1 MENKL
6 VCAVSSRA
14 LFNLEDGNRV
24 YESEGPEA
32 FDAYMRKNE
41 KKPLRPGVA
50 YNLVRKLLNLN
61 TPGGE
66 RDKVEVVLLSRNS
79 PEAGLRVMHSI
90 RHLNLDI
97 ERAVFTQGT
106 ERFRY
111 AKALGTHLFLSANA
125 GEVKAALQ
133 SGIAAATIMPN
144 SAALHSH
151 DGEVR
156 FAFDGDAVLFSDE
169 AERINLQEG
178 LAAFQKSE
186 QDNALAPLA
195 AGPFK
200 PVLQALHAI
209 QSTYPANE
217 SPLKVALVTAR
228 GIPAHERVLRTLRNW
243 NIRVDE
249 AVFCAGMIK
258 GPFLEAFGAD
268 FFFDDAQHNV
278 DYASAHVPSGHVPS
292 GVRNEPVTA

>member
-1 MENKL
+1 MKNKL

-14 LFNLEDGNRV
+14 LFNLEDGNRI
-24 YESEGPEA
+24 YEAEGPEA

-50 YNLVRKLLNLN
+50 YNLVKKLLSLN
-61 TPGGE
+61 TPGVE

-90 RHLNLDI
+90 RHHSLDI

-125 GEVKAALQ
+125 AEVKAALH

-151 DGEVR
+151 EHEVR

-169 AERINLQEG
+169 AERINLQDG
-178 LAAFQKSE
+178 LEAFQKSE
-186 QDNALAPLA
+186 QENASSPLA

-200 PVLQALHAI
+200 PVLEALHDI
-209 QSTYPANE
+209 QATYPVNS

-249 AVFCAGMIK
+249 AVFCAGMNK

-292 GVRNEPVTA
+292 GVRNEQLAA